1 MIEIPREEGKYKDM
15 QDEKTYRFPKE
26 LLDCDNKTRK
36 EYFMNYI
43 ATHEF
48 LEKSI
53 EKTITILNSP
63 ISERLIFVCGPSGV
77 GKDEYIRELTTR
89 ISNDST
95 SEEKQ
100 NRSYI
105 PVVNV
110 DAQPSGQGGFNF
122 NNLWKETLINLKEPL
137 IDSKI
142 SYEEET
148 HINSDGQAVSF
159 SKIKAADFHSVLMN
173 TLNFRNVKAM
183 IINEA
188 HHLLQVAS
196 GKKANDSVNLLK
208 SLTNGSHAR
217 IILVGTYSLCT
228 FLEDLDYTKTDQI
241 NQRTRIVD
249 FPRYHKAIPE
259 EMSEFGKTAKKL
271 LIHMPLETTAENL
284 IDSDWEYFYKYSLG
298 CIGTLKIWLTDA
310 YSLALDS
317 KSNTITKEHLEE
329 TRKPGSRLSIMYDS
343 ILDGEKKK
351 EYILSEGDLDA
362 KLKSEIMN
370 SKTQENLDAK
380 LKAEVMNNKA
390 QENPRESPVRPNS
403 KPFERN
409 PKRDKVLL

>member
-1 MIEIPREEGKYKDM
+1 MDI
-15 QDEKTYRFPKE
+15 QDKKTYRFPEE
-26 LLDCDNKTRK
+26 LLGCDNQTRK

-43 ATHEF
+43 ASHKF

-53 EKTITILNSP
+53 NKTLTILNSP

-77 GKDEYIRELTTR
+77 GKDEYIRGLVKR
-89 ISNDST
+89 ISNAST

-100 NRSYI
+100 NRSHI
-105 PVVNV
+105 PVVTV
-110 DAQPSGQGGFNF
+110 QAIPAEQGGFNY
-122 NNLWKETLINLKEPL
+122 NNLWRDTLLNLEEPL

-148 HINSDGQAVSF
+148 KINSNGQATSF
-159 SKIKAADFHSVLMN
+159 SKVKAANLHSVLIN
-173 TLNFRNVKAM
+173 TLNNRNVKAM

-208 SLTNGSHAR
+208 SLTNGSRAR
-217 IILVGTYSLCT
+217 IVLVGTYALCT

-241 NQRTRIVD
+241 NQRARIVD
-249 FPRYHKAIPE
+249 FPRYRIASPE
-259 EMSEFGKTAKKL
+259 EMSEFGKAAKKL
-271 LIHMPLETTAENL
+271 LAHMPLEITAENL
-284 IDSDWEYFYKYSLG
+284 VDYDWEYFYKYSLG

-329 TRKPGSRLSIMYDS
+329 TRKPGSSLSIMYDS
-343 ILDGEKKK
+343 ILNGEKKK
-351 EYILSEGDLDA
+351 NVYCRRV
-362 KLKSEIMN
+362 
-370 SKTQENLDAK
+370 T
-380 LKAEVMNNKA
+380 
-390 QENPRESPVRPNS
+390 
-403 KPFERN
+403 
-409 PKRDKVLL
+409 